1 MGDGIWFTHWQLKC
15 IIESKYGKNTSKWE
29 KIIEIY
35 YGKPIVRALVLQQI
49 TDIIIFEMWH
59 LSALDITSQKEEI
72 CCIRASP
79 PMLSMW
85 PCKNISHIQ
94 VLVTNFFPTPPIK
107 LKLWLEVSG
116 RLVIATHL
124 DQSNYLPNQKQ
135 GALNKYDLI
144 VFIRLLQVSSRAL
157 KTVQLLQ
164 GPSTGFC
171 SSTSSNISS
180 GGVGGGHTLNIGG
193 DALTMST
200 LLIRED
206 PFLDLCLKPKPTTA
220 TLQLATPNK
229 ANRS

>member
-1 MGDGIWFTHWQLKC
+1 
-15 IIESKYGKNTSKWE
+15 
-29 KIIEIY
+29 
-35 YGKPIVRALVLQQI
+35 LQQI

-85 PCKNISHIQ
+85 PCKNVSHIQ

-124 DQSNYLPNQKQ
+124 DQSNYLPNEKQ
-135 GALNKYDLI
+135 GALNKYDLV

-157 KTVQLLQ
+157 KTLQLLQ
-164 GPSTGFC
+164 GPSTRFC
-171 SSTSSNISS
+171 SWTSSKISS
-180 GGVGGGHTLNIGG
+180 GVGGSHTEHWWRCSYYVKFIDKTKTHSWIYVSNP
-193 DALTMST
+193 SSQ
-200 LLIRED
+200 LLCCNLL
-206 PFLDLCLKPKPTTA
+206 P
-220 TLQLATPNK
+220 
-229 ANRS
+229 